1 MQSLTK
7 ETYEATIMTTRSTV
21 GVVEYMLTDLGD
33 PVESVFSC
41 FRQFNGGNDRVDAR
55 AAVFTAE
62 KLLKVGILQAA
73 STGNA
78 PSSSECKTALKGW
91 NHDGDREDPAIP
103 DAALAVLWKLQHV
116 MKHDEVPPHLEFAPL
131 TYMAGYLAFVCEQ
144 KNYGGGLPACRESAV
159 MFGRSFKVGLLIP
172 GVLGGGS
179 SPPLLSCIVARLL
192 VWSRGRFPTCK
203 LASPGGG
210 GGGRSRIRWALF
222 FTVRHGYSALHL
234 LLLFSGDGLV
244 DVLPL

>member
-7 ETYEATIMTTRSTV
+7 ETYEATVMTTRSTV
-21 GVVEYMLTDLGD
+21 AVVEYMLTDLGFKYVLTRGLNSD

-78 PSSSECKTALKGW
+78 PSSSECKTAVKGW
-91 NHDGDREDPAIP
+91 NHDGDREDPTIP
-103 DAALAVLWKLQHV
+103 EAALAVLWKLQHV
-116 MKHDEVPPHLEFAPL
+116 MKHDEVSPHLEFAPL

-144 KNYGGGLPACRESAV
+144 KRHYRRGGENKNYRNHQRRGA
-159 MFGRSFKVGLLIP
+159 FGRPHLVSIGRGVG
-172 GVLGGGS
+172 
-179 SPPLLSCIVARLL
+179 
-192 VWSRGRFPTCK
+192 PT
-203 LASPGGG
+203 
-210 GGGRSRIRWALF
+210 
-222 FTVRHGYSALHL
+222 
-234 LLLFSGDGLV
+234 
-244 DVLPL
+244 